1 MAEQWFL
8 QIDGIEGDSVAK
20 GHAKAIDVLAW
31 TWGVTQSGGGYSG
44 GGGGSGKASF
54 QEFDFVTR
62 ISIASPLL
70 VIACASGTHHPWA
83 ELTGVRTGNKSVAF
97 LKYRLSDVLVSAVRH
112 ADDEDGAPIEE
123 FSLRYRTFEITYTP
137 QKASGKLG
145 TPVHAGWDSAQNK
158 KL

>member
-1 MAEQWFL
+1 M
-8 QIDGIEGDSVAK
+8 
-20 GHAKAIDVLAW
+20 
-31 TWGVTQSGGGYSG
+31 
-44 GGGGSGKASF
+44 
-54 QEFDFVTR
+54 
-62 ISIASPLL
+62 
-70 VIACASGTHHPWA
+70 
-83 ELTGVRTGNKSVAF
+83 
-97 LKYRLSDVLVSAVRH
+97 LVSDVRH

>member
-1 MAEQWFL
+1 MAEKWFL

-31 TWGVTQSGGGYSG
+31 TWGVTQSGGSMS
-44 GGGGSGKASF
+44 GGGSGAGKATF

-62 ISIASPLL
+62 ISAASPML
-70 VIACASGTHHPWA
+70 VIASASGKHHPWA
-83 ELTGVRTGNKSVAF
+83 ELSGVRSGDKSVAF
-97 LKYRLSDVLVSAVRH
+97 LTYRLTDVLVSDVRH

-123 FSLRYRTFEITYTP
+123 FSLRYRAFEITYTP

-145 TPVHAGWDSAQNK
+145 TPVHAGWDIAQNK

>member
-1 MAEQWFL
+1 M
-8 QIDGIEGDSVAK
+8 
-20 GHAKAIDVLAW
+20 LAW

-70 VIACASGTHHPWA
+70 VIASASGTHHPWA

-97 LKYRLSDVLVSAVRH
+97 LKYRLSDVLVDAVRH